1 MKVNRSV
8 VLFALLVQVLF
19 CGRLSAQ
26 RYDGLIDKS
35 VAVVGNEIIQLST
48 LEAEV
53 QMMIANGY
61 MGSEH
66 NLRCNVLENLM
77 VQKLYLNQA
86 KLDSLSAKEEMVEMM
101 LQERL
106 SDITTRLGGERATEE
121 YFKKPLHKLKQEWRD
136 ILREQSLTQQMQ
148 QKVMQKVEKITPGQ
162 VEQFYKRTDKDSL
175 PIISTGYKLSQICIY
190 PDKKDPVMRV
200 KEQLLSF
207 RDRILKGEK
216 FSTLATLYSEDPGS
230 AVRGG
235 ELRMASKNLYWPAFS
250 DAAMALSRGRFR
262 R

>member
-175 PIISTGYKLSQICIY
+175 PIISTGFK
-190 PDKKDPVMRV
+190 
-200 KEQLLSF
+200 
-207 RDRILKGEK
+207 
-216 FSTLATLYSEDPGS
+216 
-230 AVRGG
+230 
-235 ELRMASKNLYWPAFS
+235 
-250 DAAMALSRGRFR
+250 
-262 R
+262 